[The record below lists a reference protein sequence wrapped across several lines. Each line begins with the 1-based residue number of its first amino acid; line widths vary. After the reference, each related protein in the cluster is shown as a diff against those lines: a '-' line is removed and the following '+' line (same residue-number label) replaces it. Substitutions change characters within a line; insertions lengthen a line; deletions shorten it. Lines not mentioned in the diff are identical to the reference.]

1 MKNPASGDAPL
12 VAVSSDIFRQGQ
24 EVEMGR
30 ARQYPRGV
38 EAPRRGLEEDQG
50 KLLTEGAVAGRGIVS
65 DGAAPKC

>member
-12 VAVSSDIFRQGQ
+12 VAVSSDILRQGQ

-38 EAPRRGLEEDQG
+38 EAPRRGTG